1 MKKNS
6 LFLLSATLLA
16 GIAIGTL
23 SSCGNDNPSE
33 EESSSSASYVAV
45 ESVVLSATS
54 TTLTVGQ
61 TMQLATRISPSDATN
76 QNVTYSSSDDSIAT
90 VSATGLVTA
99 VAEGNV
105 SITVTTADQSKTSS
119 VALTIGKAGYDYL
132 GVNELSDRLAETPYQ
147 QNVLGLDK
155 FGLSAPDQI
164 GVSESKREEKKYPA
178 KAESEYDVVIDVA
191 SLALGDITP
200 VLPSATE
207 LTNLNKIQGAI
218 NLAKKNSEA
227 GKSSLIKL
235 PKGVLDVDASVVS
248 GSHAFTLDGLK
259 NVAIVGDETTILV
272 KIAGLDY
279 KGYMNIANCENLTID
294 GVQFAQEVGANVTGS
309 VESYDLDAYKAVVRI
324 DPAYNETVRRAI
336 ESKKSLRSYLE
347 FHKGTKAPIQNGN
360 FFVDA
365 FKSVDFSQD
374 GDHYVATVAFRSPIN
389 QSPIG
394 TLVSMQFA
402 QYDVTGISVS
412 NSADVYLESI
422 GMRKAYGMG
431 LVASSTKNLLV
442 NRFELTVEEGSKD
455 LMTSCAD
462 AMHFVVMS
470 GDVKVTNSIIEY
482 SHDDALNIKHGYWY
496 RLESASSRDRKFTL
510 AKITSAMPLPAVGD
524 KIAVYNQTT
533 FEGHGTYTVAAAEE
547 ADGKMILTVS
557 ERISGFSTWGEC
569 RVTFLSNTPSFEYSN
584 NIVRNKR
591 NRGLLVQVPGALI
604 ENNSFI
610 NVGHGSIQAASAMDI
625 YNEATLPQNLTIRN
639 NKFIGNNYLKEG
651 TLYGDVSV
659 FAISNNGS
667 VGPAGTLSDVT
678 ISNNFFTDNGNSCVS
693 MRGVGS
699 SLVEDCLFYNASSS
713 QPTGDAFKCL
723 FNLYNVDGL
732 TIKGSYNQDNLAN
745 GLSGIIPQGS
755 TSNETVALEDNKGI
769 AFQVIDDVGPEVDI
783 HKATGSI
790 NLDGT
795 LSEWDAIG
803 ATDIELRGYT
813 DALGAEWT
821 TNQLDPTFK
830 INALKMTWNNEGIY
844 IGFDVFDDLIECK
857 TINDFW
863 LGDSVEILASSILN
877 KPNAD
882 LSVYKEEGGV
892 IQAAFAPTWVDTN
905 YSTVALVR
913 SNSAY
918 VERKDML
925 QTKFVQSASGYT
937 GEIFFPFTMVPE
949 FKETIDAGKRI
960 DMAIIIADCERSSRK
975 RIQASNVPHNVENN
989 KTMTARMPQYLFID

>member
-1 MKKNS
+1 MKKNN

-16 GIAIGTL
+16 GIAVGTL
-23 SSCGNDNPSE
+23 SSCGNENPPVE
-33 EESSSSASYVAV
+33 GSSSVSFVQV
-45 ESVVLSATS
+45 ESVVLSSPAV
-54 TTLTVGQ
+54 TLSVGE
-61 TMQLATRISPSDATN
+61 TMQLTARISPSDATN
-76 QNVTYSSSDDSIAT
+76 QNVSYSSSDPSIAT
-90 VSATGLVTA
+90 VSPTGLVTG
-99 VAEGNV
+99 VAEGTV
-105 SITVTTADQSKTSS
+105 SITVTTEDQKKTSS
-119 VALTIGKAGYDYL
+119 VTLNVGRAGYDYL
-132 GVNELSDRLAETPYQ
+132 GVNELSERLAESPYQ
-147 QNVLGLDK
+147 ENVLGLDK
-155 FGLSAPDQI
+155 FGLSAPDKV
-164 GVSESKREEKKYPA
+164 GVSESARQEKKYSA

-191 SLALGDITP
+191 SLTLGDITP

-207 LTNLNKIQGAI
+207 LTNLVRIQGAI
-218 NLAKKNSEA
+218 NLAKKNSDE

-235 PKGVLDVDASVVS
+235 PKGVIDVDASVVS
-248 GSHAFTLDGLK
+248 TSHAFVLDGLK
-259 NVAIVGDETTILV
+259 DVAIVGDETTILI
-272 KIAGLDY
+272 KIAGLAY
-279 KGYMNIANCENLTID
+279 KGYMNISNCENLTID
-294 GVQFAQEVGANVTGS
+294 GVEFAQEVGANVTGT
-309 VESYDLDAYKAVVRI
+309 VESYDLNAYKAVVKI

-336 ESKKSLRSYLE
+336 ESGKSLRSYLE

-360 FFVDA
+360 FFVDR
-365 FKSVDFSQD
+365 FKSVDLAQD
-374 GDHYVATVAFRSPIN
+374 GDHYVATITFSSIIN

-402 QYDVTGISVS
+402 QYDVTGITVS
-412 NSADVYLESI
+412 SSQDIYLESI

-462 AMHFVVMS
+462 AMHFSLMS

-533 FEGHGTYTVAAAEE
+533 FEGHGTYTVSAAEE

-557 ERISGFSTWGEC
+557 ERISSFSTWGEC
-569 RVTFLSNTPSFEYSN
+569 RVTFLSNTPTFEYSN

-591 NRGLLVQVPGALI
+591 NRGILVQVPGALI

-610 NVGHGSIQAASAMDI
+610 NVGHGSIQAASAMDV

-651 TLYGDVSV
+651 TLYGDISV
-659 FAISNNGS
+659 FAISNNAS
-667 VGPAGTLSDVT
+667 VGPAGTLSNVT
-678 ISNNFFTDNGNSCVS
+678 LSNNFFTDNGNACVS

-699 SLVEDCLFYNASSS
+699 SLVEDCLFYNASST
-713 QPTGDAFKCL
+713 QPTGDAFHCL

-732 TIKGSYNQDNLAN
+732 TIQGSYNQDNLAS

-755 TSNETVALEDNKGI
+755 TSNETVTLENNKGI

-783 HKATGSI
+783 HKATGGVTI
-790 NLDGT
+790 DGT

-803 ATDIELRGYT
+803 ATDIEIRGYT

-830 INALKMTWNNEGIY
+830 INALKMTWDSKGIY
-844 IGFDVFDDLIECK
+844 VGFDVFDDLIECK

-863 LGDSVEILASSILN
+863 LGDSVEILASTILN

-892 IQAAFAPTWVDTN
+892 IQTAFAPTWKDTN

-918 VERKDML
+918 VEKKNLL
-925 QTKFVQSASGYT
+925 QAMFVQSATGYT
-937 GEIFFPFTMVPE
+937 GEIFYPFEMLPE

-960 DMAIIIADCERSSRK
+960 DMAIIIADCERPSRK

-989 KTMTARMPQYLFID
+989 KTMTARMPQYLFTD